1 MKDYKKYMKELSKD
15 EEFEIKDESKRNTI
29 KVVCKATGEI
39 YTVHPADQAVR
50 PLRLWIQKH
59 KK

>member
-1 MKDYKKYMKELSKD
+1 MKDYKKYMKELRRD
-15 EEFEIKDESKRNTI
+15 EDFEITPCVRKNSI
-29 KVVCKATGEI
+29 KVTHKATGEI

-50 PLRLWIQKH
+50 PLNSWILKH